1 MRKGLDDDNLMGLLS
16 KIWTQRKD
24 KYSEDRA
31 LLRDTL
37 EKVEMHHIGG

>member
-1 MRKGLDDDNLMGLLS
+1 MRKGLDDHDLMCLLS

-31 LLRDTL
+31 LLRGTL
-37 EKVEMHHIGG
+37 EKVEMHRIGG